1 MGKDHTMEFIYMTRW
16 RLRGENVN
24 AVILLIKDVLIY
36 LLERVHMLSQLGPK
50 YILWPFKKP
59 LFKNAFCMFSG
70 FPMLNRMSETLQH
83 IHCVDSET

>member
-24 AVILLIKDVLIY
+24 AVILLIKDVLVY
-36 LLERVHMLSQLGPK
+36 LLERVYKLSQLGRK

-70 FPMLNRMSETLQH
+70 CLMLNRMSETLQH
-83 IHCVDSET
+83 VYCVDSET